1 MIKEGKAAPD
11 FTLRDAGGNEVGL
24 ADFRGRRVALY
35 FYPKDDTPGCTKQAC
50 SLRDSA
56 PELNGRGIEVI
67 GVSPDSEQSHREV
80 ADKYGLPFTLL
91 SDPGHEVA
99 DLYGVWGERVNYA
112 GRRVVGIL
120 RTTFLIGEDGVVE
133 RVLDEIDVEAHA
145 GEVLAAFGG

>member
-1 MIKEGKAAPD
+1 MIKEGEAAPD
-11 FTLRDAGGNEVGL
+11 FALRDAGGHEVRL
-24 ADFRGRRVALY
+24 SELRGRRVALY

-56 PELNGRGIEVI
+56 VELKERGIEVI
-67 GVSPDSEQSHREV
+67 GISPDSEQSHRQF

-99 DLYGVWGERVNYA
+99 DLYGAWGERVNYA

-120 RTTFLIGEDGVVE
+120 RTTFLIDEEGVVE
-133 RVLDEIDVEAHA
+133 KVLDKVDVEAHA